1 MTISNQLDRLELLDL
16 VEVFGQARRKGRKR
30 VRVRIKFVGR
40 LGRVDHGADA
50 GIGQQLQE
58 QRMRRGT
65 VNDVSAKYAADK
77 RIDGRAQFGNHA
89 LIDLATVEHLINL
102 VER

>member
-1 MTISNQLDRLELLDL
+1 
-16 VEVFGQARRKGRKR
+16 
-30 VRVRIKFVGR
+30 
-40 LGRVDHGADA
+40 
-50 GIGQQLQE
+50 
-58 QRMRRGT
+58 MRRGT